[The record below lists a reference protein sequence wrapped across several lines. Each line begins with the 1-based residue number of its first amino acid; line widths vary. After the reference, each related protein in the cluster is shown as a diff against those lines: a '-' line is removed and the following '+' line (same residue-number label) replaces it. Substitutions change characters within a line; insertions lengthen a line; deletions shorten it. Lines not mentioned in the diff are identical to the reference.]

1 MRQLL
6 LIAAGIC
13 LFGAL
18 WKKEAEEDG
27 LAVALSPLF
36 AALAFEAVVM
46 MLKTERRDLID
57 A

>member
-1 MRQLL
+1 MRKFLM
-6 LIAAGIC
+6 IVAGIC

-27 LAVALSPLF
+27 VAIALSPLF
-36 AALAFEAVVM
+36 AVFVIEVALF
-46 MLKTERRDLID
+46 MLGQERRELRD

>member
-27 LAVALSPLF
+27 LAVALSPLL
-36 AALAFEAVVM
+36 AALAFEAAA
-46 MLKTERRDLID
+46 MLLRRERAPI
-57 A
+57 

>member
-57 A
+57 G